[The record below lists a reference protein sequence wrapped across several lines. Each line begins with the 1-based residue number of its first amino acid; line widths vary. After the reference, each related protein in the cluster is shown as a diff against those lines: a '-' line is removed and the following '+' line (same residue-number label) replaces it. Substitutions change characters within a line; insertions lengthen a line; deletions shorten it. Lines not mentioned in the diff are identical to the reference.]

1 MKKNNEKPLI
11 GFFPLTFNLAET
23 GRAILVAKRYVDMGG
38 KALFF
43 SHGGTYEHLIK
54 DFEFDFIR
62 IKPIFN
68 EETVKHI
75 ISVNR
80 REKKGVPYSVSFLR
94 EAVKE
99 EINVFKKSGVKL
111 IVSFHNLASSIS
123 ARSAGIPLICVTPA
137 AGNFYMKIP
146 DNYENFFM
154 RIIPQK
160 IKVPVINYL
169 FNHSKTFLAPF
180 NIVAKEFNV
189 KPFKSTISLGY
200 GDKTLGTTFF
210 NFINIFPKQQQFPK
224 QDYVG
229 IILLEE
235 LFSDCFSKDDYVLT
249 NDKIQKHLES
259 KQKKVLFTMGS
270 SGDKKLFLNVIK
282 ALAKVN
288 CSTIAVYANILKEDE
303 LPKNSDKLLLLK
315 FVPSIKKL
323 HELVDLS
330 IIHGG
335 QGTVYS
341 AAYSGKPIIGIP
353 MNPEQH
359 LNLEKM
365 VGHKTGL
372 MISKKF
378 FKEQTFI
385 NLIHTIFNN
394 YNFYLKNAENLK
406 IILPKPQGDK
416 NAVKR
421 IIEIIDELQ
430 VQ

>member
-1 MKKNNEKPLI
+1 MKKNNSKPLI

-23 GRAILVAKRYVDMGG
+23 GRAILVAKRYVGLGG

-54 DFEFDFIR
+54 DFGFEFIR
-62 IKPIFN
+62 VKPIFN
-68 EETVKHI
+68 EEIVNHI

-80 REKKGVPYSVSFLR
+80 REKKGVPYSSSFLR

-99 EINVFKKSGVKL
+99 EVKAFIESGVKL

-123 ARSAGIPLICVTPA
+123 VRSAGIPLICVTPA
-137 AGNFYMKIP
+137 AGNFYLKIP

-154 RIIPQK
+154 RILPQK
-160 IKVPVINYL
+160 IKVPIINHL
-169 FNHSKTFLAPF
+169 FNHGKTFLAPF
-180 NIVAKEFNV
+180 NTVAKEFEV
-189 KPFKSTISLGY
+189 KPFKSTIMLGY

-210 NFINIFPKQQQFPK
+210 DFINIFPNQQQFPK

-235 LFSDCFSKDDYVLT
+235 LFSNRFSIDDQKVI
-249 NDKIQKHLES
+249 NEKIKKHLET
-259 KQKKVLFTMGS
+259 KQKTILFTMGS
-270 SGDKKLFLNVIK
+270 SGDKNLFLKIISTLEK
-282 ALAKVN
+282 LDY
-288 CSTIAVYANILKEDE
+288 STIAVYANILNEHK
-303 LPKNSDKLLLLK
+303 LPKVGKNILLLK

-323 HELVDLS
+323 HNLVDLS

-372 MISKKF
+372 MISKRF
-378 FKEQTFI
+378 FKDQTFI
-385 NLIHTIFNN
+385 NTIHTIFNN
-394 YNFYLKNAENLK
+394 YIFYQKNSKKLKN
-406 IILPKPQGDK
+406 ILPKPQGEK
-416 NAVKR
+416 NAAKR
-421 IIEIIDELQ
+421 LVEIINDLQ